1 MSWAD
6 LEEVESG
13 WARRG
18 RELGRGVVSDA
29 LIGAGPIRKP
39 LLESL
44 LAAWPLSDGVRGE
57 VRAAW
62 QRLDAHGGSGPI
74 GAGRCRDASPR
85 TLGIHA
91 SIRAGESVSE
101 LPAYVGRDF
110 DDHLRA
116 VIAKGAA
123 EGCFVLMVGGSSTGK
138 TRSLYE
144 AILAVVPDW
153 WLLHPADAADVLRAA
168 ENPTERTVLWLDE
181 LQNFLGADPPLHR
194 AVLDGLRRAGTIVVG
209 TLWSEEYLPRTALRR
224 TAGADKY
231 ASDRRLLDTATV
243 IDVHAA
249 LSDRERA
256 RAQALAATDSR
267 IREALEAGGGT
278 GLPQALAGAPALV
291 QWWEHAPNPYA
302 RAVITAAADAR
313 RLGVASPLPEPLLRE
328 AIEGYLDPT
337 DLATPPEYWL
347 GEALPHATTKL
358 KGGVT
363 ALAPWARRAGTLD
376 GYVIADFLAQHI
388 RRVSRTSCPPASLW
402 TALLGHVTTP
412 DDLRRLAAS
421 AQSRMRYRYAEAALR
436 RLPERNDLTALDLAH
451 LLARQDRLDEAIDT
465 IDRRMAVST
474 APELGER
481 RAELQRLQ
489 RRADAIRPLIPAQ
502 PRAATALDELL
513 ADSGHLADLR
523 ERADHGDAVAAESL
537 VDRLV
542 DRGRLDEL
550 RDRADR
556 GHRYAQE
563 QLADI
568 LAAHGRTEELRIRAE
583 RGDDAANRR
592 YNKLVDTAGTG
603 PDAAAARQ
611 ADALRARVDGGD
623 EDAARE
629 LTALL
634 FELGE
639 AEALLAEV
647 NAGTPGAVDRYLA
660 LLTAREET
668 DLETLHLL
676 RAWGIDE
683 DGSPVAPVQPPDL
696 RLRGLR

>member
-1 MSWAD
+1 MSWGD
-6 LEEVESG
+6 LEEAESG
-13 WARRG
+13 WAHRG

-29 LIGAGPIRKP
+29 LIGTGPIRQS

-44 LAAWPLSDGVRGE
+44 LAAWPLSDGMRGE

-62 QRLDAHGGSGPI
+62 HRLDAHVSSGPP
-74 GAGRCRDASPR
+74 GAGRCRDAAPR

-91 SIRAGESVSE
+91 AIRANESVSE

-116 VIAKGAA
+116 VITKGAA
-123 EGCFVLMVGGSSTGK
+123 DGCFVLMVGGSSTGK

-153 WLLHPADAADVLRAA
+153 WLLHPADTADVLRAA
-168 ENPTERTVLWLDE
+168 ENPTEKTVLWLDE
-181 LQNFLGADPPLHR
+181 LQNFFGADPPLHR
-194 AVLDGLRRAGTIVVG
+194 AVLDGLRRAGTIIVG

-249 LSDRERA
+249 LSDREREK
-256 RAQALAATDSR
+256 ALALASTDSR
-267 IREALEAGGGT
+267 IREALEAGT
-278 GLPQALAGAPALV
+278 GLSQALAGAPALV
-291 QWWEHAPNPYA
+291 RWWEHAPNPYA

-313 RLGVASPLPEPLLRE
+313 RLGVGAPLPEPLLRE
-328 AIEGYLDPT
+328 AIEDYLDPA
-337 DLATPPEYWL
+337 DLAAPPGSWL

-363 ALAPWARRAGTLD
+363 ALAPWARRPGAPE
-376 GYVIADFLAQHI
+376 GYMIADFLAQHI

-402 TALLGHVTTP
+402 AALLAHVTTP

-451 LLARQDRLDEAIDT
+451 LLTRQDRLAEAIDT
-465 IDRRMAVST
+465 IDRRMTISL
-474 APELGER
+474 APELRDR
-481 RAELQRLQ
+481 RTELQRLQ
-489 RRADAIRPLIPAQ
+489 RRADALRPLIPTQ
-502 PRAATALDELL
+502 PRAAHALDELL
-513 ADSGHLADLR
+513 ADSGDLSDLR
-523 ERADHGDAVAAESL
+523 ERAAAGDTVAAEAL

-550 RDRADR
+550 REHADR
-556 GHRYAQE
+556 GHGYAAE
-563 QLADI
+563 QLADL
-568 LAAHGRTEELRIRAE
+568 LAAHGRTDELRTRAE
-583 RGDDAANRR
+583 HGDEAATRR
-592 YNKLVDTAGTG
+592 YNKLIDRDTTG
-603 PDAAAARQ
+603 PDAAVTRQ
-611 ADALRARVDGGD
+611 VDALRARVDAGD

-639 AEALLAEV
+639 ADALLAEV

-683 DGSPVAPVQPPDL
+683 SGRPVPASPPGGPW
-696 RLRGLR
+696 